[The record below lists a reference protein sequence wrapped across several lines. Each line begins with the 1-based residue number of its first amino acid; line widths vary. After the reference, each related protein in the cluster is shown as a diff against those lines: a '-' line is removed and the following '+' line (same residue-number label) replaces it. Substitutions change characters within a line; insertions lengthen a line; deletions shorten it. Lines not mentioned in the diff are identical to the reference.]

1 MGGGGLSAAQGRD
14 FHTVR
19 WPNVYDLSQLRR
31 AMLRGWRGRET
42 HSLTVEI
49 RLPVAGFP
57 GWGVFAVLEGSGCAF
72 LQVCRPRNHTQGGL
86 GVRNPGR
93 LRMGEHRQGP
103 RERQRG
109 AEGLQRS
116 PRPRRGGR
124 AGVRLCPALQPA
136 FVFQSPKQPMP
147 SCLAGLGPHLLNRD
161 LRPHGPLL

>member
-116 PRPRRGGR
+116 PRPRRGGGQGCGC
-124 AGVRLCPALQPA
+124 ALLCSQPLCSKAPNNQCPA
-136 FVFQSPKQPMP
+136 V
-147 SCLAGLGPHLLNRD
+147 
-161 LRPHGPLL
+161 